1 MLFVCPLC
9 KKQLNTDSG
18 KSAVCPSGHSFD
30 KSRKGY
36 YNLLIG
42 RGGAHGDNKEM
53 VIARRAFLERGLYE
67 PLASFVA
74 ESVAELIPFGGAVLD
89 AGCGEGYYTLAI
101 KRASEKKGASVSAF
115 DISKDAV
122 TEAARKGAADDFAV
136 CGSYHMPIADGSVDA
151 LVNTFSPLAIEETRR
166 VIKAGGHF
174 IMAIPGEEHLFGLK
188 SAVYKTPY
196 KNTVE
201 DTAIDGFKLI
211 SKNELRYEMKL
222 DNGGLGDLFLM
233 TPYAYRT
240 RPEDKER
247 VLSLPSLTTE
257 AHFYVLIYERTED
270 NGS

>member
-42 RGGAHGDNKEM
+42 RTGAHGDNKEM

-74 ESVAELIPFGGAVLD
+74 ESVAELIPSGGAVLD

-101 KRASEKKGASVSAF
+101 KRATEKKGASVSAF

-122 TEAARKGAADDFAV
+122 TEAARKGAAHNFAV
-136 CGSYHMPIADGSVDA
+136 CGSYHMPIASDSVDA

-166 VIKAGGHF
+166 VIKTGGHF
-174 IMAIPGEEHLFGLK
+174 IMAIPDEMHLYDLK
-188 SAVYKTPY
+188 SVIYDTPY
-196 KNTVE
+196 KNVVS
-201 DTAIDGFKLI
+201 DTALEGFYLVMDEPLHYKFLL
-211 SKNELRYEMKL
+211 KNREEIK
-222 DNGGLGDLFLM
+222 NLFMM

-240 RPEDKER
+240 RPSDKAKVDLLDSLECRANFR
-247 VLSLPSLTTE
+247 VLVYKKL
-257 AHFYVLIYERTED
+257 
-270 NGS
+270 